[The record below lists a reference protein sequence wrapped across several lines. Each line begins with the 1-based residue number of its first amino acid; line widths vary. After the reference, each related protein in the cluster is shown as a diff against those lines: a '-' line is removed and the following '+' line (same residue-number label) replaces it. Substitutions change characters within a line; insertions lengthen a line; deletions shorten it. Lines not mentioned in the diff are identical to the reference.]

1 MFKAFIHM
9 HLQKIKYEVYKSL
22 PTKWQLPWS
31 TQNCFQKPR
40 NIYLNTAFCIT
51 LQQLRHLAQHLKRHL
66 ESAVNGLQVTL
77 GGDRVTILLTNREKN
92 TLEVKAS
99 TGYAE
104 DITKVEIPIGSGI
117 TGWAAA
123 HKRPL
128 RVKNVSEDPR
138 YILVSSN
145 TRSELAIPLVYRNEL
160 LGVLNVESELI
171 DAYTENDEEML
182 GTLGG
187 SLAAIIANARLLE
200 QIRVQAE
207 RDRLIYEVTSKIR
220 RSTDIQS
227 IMAATAS
234 ELTRLTGARYAKIQ
248 IKPVNNTKQEDI

>member
-1 MFKAFIHM
+1 M
-9 HLQKIKYEVYKSL
+9 
-22 PTKWQLPWS
+22 
-31 TQNCFQKPR
+31 
-40 NIYLNTAFCIT
+40 
-51 LQQLRHLAQHLKRHL
+51 

-92 TLEVKAS
+92 TLEAKAS
-99 TGYAE
+99 TGYAGE
-104 DITKVEIPIGSGI
+104 AANVEIPIGSGI
-117 TGWAAA
+117 TGWVAA

-128 RVKNVSEDPR
+128 RIKNVVEDPR

-145 TRSELAIPLVYRNEL
+145 TRSELAVPLVYRNEL
-160 LGVLNVESELI
+160 LGVLNVESEMV

-207 RDRLIYEVTSKIR
+207 RDRLVYEVTTKIR

-227 IMAATAS
+227 IMAATAN
-234 ELTRLTGARYAKIQ
+234 ELSRITGARYAKVQ
-248 IKPVNNTKQEDI
+248 IKPVNNTKREDAQ